1 MFSAMISRPLLL
13 LLGSILAFGAG
24 WAVYELRLE
33 QTADA
38 PPREAS
44 GPAPEQPEPGRQVE
58 ASRSAEEPDS
68 VTTGT
73 GASQPAPAP
82 PPEPSIMADSAA
94 VARAPSDPPVATGPS
109 GGHSAIRTQR
119 AAIAISRRG
128 TGRSGSS
135 DDRRRAGCVVAFPR
149 YTDGCR
155 SRNRHLRCARREC
168 GAISPRRLEGH
179 RRAQARQRA
188 RGRDDQAGGRG
199 VARRSQ

>member
-24 WAVYELRLE
+24 WAVYELRVE

-58 ASRSAEEPDS
+58 ALRSDEEADS

-73 GASQPAPAP
+73 GASQPALHH
-82 PPEPSIMADSAA
+82 AA
-94 VARAPSDPPVATGPS
+94 TVDHYRQRRRARAPSDAPGRNWTD